1 VKNHGSAVRG
11 LAIAST
17 KATRLVTIAS
27 SFPTSGRRHVF
38 EPAHRLS
45 RHRPAGDGRP
55 GRAQGAAAAAF
66 GIAGTADAAFFV
78 TLDAGRYVITGDIR
92 TTSAS
97 NKNFNLTGVT
107 LTSGTAS
114 DSFENHGSNDY
125 FENPYTLTLTG
136 STKLLLAVDTNDKAK
151 GAYAG
156 SLTIAEVPL
165 AQPVSEPAT
174 AAFLLAG
181 VGLLGISARRRRL

>member
-1 VKNHGSAVRG
+1 MYSSLRIAFLATALLATAAQAAPKAPPPPPPAPPAPQFLGSD
-11 LAIAST
+11 
-17 KATRLVTIAS
+17 
-27 SFPTSGRRHVF
+27 
-38 EPAHRLS
+38 
-45 RHRPAGDGRP
+45 AGI
-55 GRAQGAAAAAF
+55 F

-125 FENPYTLTLTG
+125 FENPFTLTLTG
-136 STKLLLAVDTNDKAK
+136 STNLLLAVDTNDKAK